1 MESLFLLS
9 DINTDAVTFLGN
21 SVSYLHFKQPIE
33 SDLLDSNIIF
43 NFRTFLRNTV
53 LLYIHDHLN
62 NFVEVELLNGQS
74 VTAKFNRF
82 NIILEQTRHMP
93 GKGSYMRKKYYSM
106 TLLKIFYNLKCPFLC
121 WKISQSV
128 YVTKV

>member
-93 GKGSYMRKKYYSM
+93 GKDSYMRK
-106 TLLKIFYNLKCPFLC
+106 
-121 WKISQSV
+121 
-128 YVTKV
+128 